1 MRNPTAGDAVTNF
14 AHNGDMPTLS
24 LKDIATHVGGKIVGN
39 PSLII
44 TGAETLDLAQPGDIT
59 FIGDAKYLAAWPGS
73 RASAALIDEKLND
86 EPGEG
91 RALVKVKN
99 ADLAMAQL
107 LDLLAPP
114 AIKPAIGV
122 HPSAIV
128 DPSARLGANVRIGPM
143 CVVGANVV
151 LNDEVILH
159 AHVTVLDECAIGAGT
174 EIFSGVVIRERCTL
188 GRRCILHPNVVIG
201 ADGFGYRPAPG
212 GKGLLKITH
221 IGSVIIGD
229 EVEIGAGSC
238 VDRGKFSATIIGDGC
253 KIDNQCQIAHNCRLG
268 RCVLLAGQV
277 GLAGSVTVGD
287 GVMMG
292 GRVGVRDHVTI
303 GAGAKIMGYAAV
315 MDDIPAGETWGGYP
329 AQEKRLALRE
339 HLAVR
344 KLPDV
349 MKKVEAML
357 GDKVGD
363 LFKPSDSNKH

>member
-1 MRNPTAGDAVTNF
+1 MSTGGRDAFIDF
-14 AHNGDMPTLS
+14 AHNDVMPTLQ
-24 LKDIATHVGGKIVGN
+24 LKDIAAHVGGELVGDG
-39 PSLII
+39 SLTI
-44 TGAETLDLAQPGDIT
+44 TGAQTLDLAQPGDIT
-59 FIGDAKYLAAWPGS
+59 FIGEAKYVAGWAGS
-73 RASAALIDEKLND
+73 RASAALVDQKLTV
-86 EPGEG
+86 EPSEG
-91 RALVKVKN
+91 RAIIKVKN

-114 AIKPAIGV
+114 VVKPGLGV
-122 HPSAIV
+122 HPTAFI
-128 DPSARLGANVRIGPM
+128 DPSAKVGDKVRIGPM

-151 LNDEVILH
+151 LQDEVTLH
-159 AHVTVLDECAIGAGT
+159 AHVTVLDESVIGAGT
-174 EIFSGVVIRERCTL
+174 ELFSGVVIRERCTV

-221 IGSVIIGD
+221 IGSVTLGD
-229 EVEIGAGSC
+229 EVEIGAGTC
-238 VDRGKFSATIIGDGC
+238 VDRGKFAATVIGDGC

-315 MDDIPAGETWGGYP
+315 MNDIPAGETWGGYP

-349 MKKVEAML
+349 MKKVEAIL

-363 LFKPSDSNKH
+363 LFKPSAKDQQ